1 MYRKFLMGTL
11 MAMGIGLMG
20 ISGSTATPVSGSALL
35 NATADTSPVEQVHYY
50 GQRGY
55 YGRGYYG
62 RGYYG
67 RGYYGH
73 RGYYGPGYY
82 GPGYYGRGY
91 YGGCILG
98 VLC

>member
-35 NATADTSPVEQVHYY
+35 NATADTSPVAQVRYY
-50 GQRGY
+50 GHRSYYGHRGY

-62 RGYYG
+62 RGYN
-67 RGYYGH
+67 
-73 RGYYGPGYY
+73 
-82 GPGYYGRGY
+82 
-91 YGGCILG
+91 GGCILG

>member
-1 MYRKFLMGTL
+1 MYRKLLMVTL

-35 NATADTSPVEQVHYY
+35 NATADTSPVAQVRYY
-50 GQRGY
+50 GHRNY
-55 YGRGYYG
+55 YGHRGYYG

-82 GPGYYGRGY
+82 GPGY
-91 YGGCILG
+91 GGCILG

>member
-1 MYRKFLMGTL
+1 MRTILIGTL
-11 MAMGIGLMG
+11 MAMGISLMG

-35 NATADTSPVEQVHYY
+35 NASPVEQVRYY
-50 GQRGY
+50 VRRGY

-67 RGYYGH
+67 RGYYG
-73 RGYYGPGYY
+73 
-82 GPGYYGRGY
+82 GY

>member
-11 MAMGIGLMG
+11 MAMGIGLMS

-35 NATADTSPVEQVHYY
+35 NATADTSPVEQVRYY
-50 GQRGY
+50 GHYGRGY
-55 YGRGYYG
+55 YGHRGYYG

-73 RGYYGPGYY
+73 RGYYGPGY
-82 GPGYYGRGY
+82 
-91 YGGCILG
+91 GGCILG

>member
-20 ISGSTATPVSGSALL
+20 ISGSAATPVSGSALL
-35 NATADTSPVEQVHYY
+35 NATAETSPVEQVGYY
-50 GQRGY
+50 GHRGY
-55 YGRGYYG
+55 YGR
-62 RGYYG
+62 

-73 RGYYGPGYY
+73 RGYYGGGYYGRSYYGPGYY
-82 GPGYYGRGY
+82 GPGYYR
-91 YGGCILG
+91 GCILG

>member
-1 MYRKFLMGTL
+1 MYRKFLIGTL

-35 NATADTSPVEQVHYY
+35 NANTSPVEQVRYY
-50 GQRGY
+50 GHYGRGYYGHRGY

-62 RGYYG
+62 RGYYE
-67 RGYYGH
+67 H
-73 RGYYGPGYY
+73 RGYYGPG
-82 GPGYYGRGY
+82 

>member
-1 MYRKFLMGTL
+1 MCRKFLMVTL

-35 NATADTSPVEQVHYY
+35 NATADTSPVEQVRYY
-50 GQRGY
+50 GQ
-55 YGRGYYG
+55 

-82 GPGYYGRGY
+82 GPGYYGPGY

>member
-11 MAMGIGLMG
+11 MAIGIGLMG

-35 NATADTSPVEQVHYY
+35 NATADTSPVEQVRYY
-50 GQRGY
+50 GHRGYYGNGYYRRGYYDRGY

-67 RGYYGH
+67 RGYN
-73 RGYYGPGYY
+73 
-82 GPGYYGRGY
+82 
-91 YGGCILG
+91 GGCILG

>member
-11 MAMGIGLMG
+11 MAMGIGLT
-20 ISGSTATPVSGSALL
+20 GSTATPVSGSALL
-35 NATADTSPVEQVHYY
+35 NATADTSPVEQVRYY
-50 GQRGY
+50 RHRGY

-67 RGYYGH
+67 RGYYGP
-73 RGYYGPGYY
+73 GYYGPGYY
-82 GPGYYGRGY
+82 GPGYYGPGY
-91 YGGCILG
+91 YRGCILG

>member
-1 MYRKFLMGTL
+1 MYRKFFMGTL
-11 MAMGIGLMG
+11 TAMGTGLMG

-35 NATADTSPVEQVHYY
+35 NATADTSPVAQVRYY
-50 GQRGY
+50 GHRNY
-55 YGRGYYG
+55 YEHRGYYG

-82 GPGYYGRGY
+82 GPGY
-91 YGGCILG
+91 GGCILG

>member
-11 MAMGIGLMG
+11 MAMGISLMS

-35 NATADTSPVEQVHYY
+35 NATADTSPVEQVRYYRHY
-50 GQRGY
+50 GRGY
-55 YGRGYYG
+55 YGHRGYYG

-73 RGYYGPGYY
+73 RGYYGPGY
-82 GPGYYGRGY
+82 
-91 YGGCILG
+91 GGCILG

>member
-35 NATADTSPVEQVHYY
+35 NATADTSPVEQVGYY
-50 GQRGY
+50 GQ
-55 YGRGYYG
+55 

-73 RGYYGPGYY
+73 RGYYGRGYY
-82 GPGYYGRGY
+82 GHRGYYGRGY
-91 YGGCILG
+91 YRGCILG

>member
-1 MYRKFLMGTL
+1 MYRKFFMGTL
-11 MAMGIGLMG
+11 TAMGIGLMG

-35 NATADTSPVEQVHYY
+35 NATADTSPVAQVRYY
-50 GQRGY
+50 GHHGY

-62 RGYYG
+62 HRGYYG

-82 GPGYYGRGY
+82 GPGY
-91 YGGCILG
+91 GGCILG

>member
-1 MYRKFLMGTL
+1 MYRKFLMVTL

-35 NATADTSPVEQVHYY
+35 NATADTSPVAQVRYY
-50 GQRGY
+50 GHRSY
-55 YGRGYYG
+55 YGHRGYYG

-82 GPGYYGRGY
+82 GPGY
-91 YGGCILG
+91 GGCILG